1 MESSKNYC
9 RECGSELAGRSD
21 KKYCDDYCRS
31 KFHNRANSQQN
42 KLMYDVNRILR
53 KNRSILEQFLIFDA
67 ANTSREAM
75 LKMGFDFTYFTSQ
88 VTLKTGEVYR
98 FCYDLGYFVQNQN
111 DYQIV
116 QRSAIANY
124 VG

>member
-1 MESSKNYC
+1 
-9 RECGSELAGRSD
+9 
-21 KKYCDDYCRS
+21 
-31 KFHNRANSQQN
+31 
-42 KLMYDVNRILR
+42 MYDVNRILR

-98 FCYDLGYFVQNQN
+98 FCYDLGYFAQNQN